1 MDSNRVNVVG
11 WYNKKNCGDESY
23 KEAFPKLFPQY
34 DFVFSDCIVKDADA
48 YVIGGGD
55 VLTKK
60 LLQSFAK
67 VDKPKHIM
75 SVTVSE
81 DFDPELL
88 KGYRTIIVRD
98 KNSRE
103 RLEKIGIDVL
113 MYPDFS
119 FCLDYNKE
127 RGHALVQELFAA
139 NKHDLYHKKIGIVI
153 NGHLLPPYGAS
164 AFEQSR
170 FERFAFDLAIA
181 IDQIPASFVFIPFS
195 TKQPWDDRIS
205 NGIVAS
211 RCKWWRKNAIFFSE
225 LGVTNTLDILSSCDA
240 VISTRLHS
248 SIFSTATEVPFVD
261 ITHNHKNK
269 YFLETIGY
277 QKNSIGFADFNSTKM
292 VSLTKGLISDT
303 NNSEEIGSIASMN
316 KFLLNELKKNMLI
329 T

>member
-1 MDSNRVNVVG
+1 MDSNRVNIIG
-11 WYNKKNCGDESY
+11 WYNRKNCGDESY

-34 DFVFSDCIVKDADA
+34 DFVFSDCPVKNADA
-48 YVIGGGD
+48 YIIGGGD

-60 LLQSFAK
+60 LLQSLLSI
-67 VDKPKHIM
+67 DKPKHIM

-81 DFDPELL
+81 DFSPDLL

-103 RLEKIGIDVL
+103 RLKKIGIEAL
-113 MYPDFS
+113 LYPDFS

-127 RGHALVQELFAA
+127 RGHALVQDLFTI
-139 NKHDLYHKKIGIVI
+139 NKHELYQNKIGIVI
-153 NGHLLPPYGAS
+153 NGHILPPHGAS

-211 RCKWWRKNAIFFSE
+211 RCKWWKKNAIFFDDLS
-225 LGVTNTLDILSSCDA
+225 VKDTIDIVSSCNA
-240 VISTRLHS
+240 FISTRLHS
-248 SIFSTATEVPFVD
+248 SIFSTATEVPFID

-277 QKNSIGFADFNSTKM
+277 QKNSIGFTDFSSAKM
-292 VSLTKGLISDT
+292 VSLAKNLLSNSS
-303 NNSEEIGSIASMN
+303 NNEEIGSISSMN
-316 KFLLNELKKNMLI
+316 KFLLNELKKNMLL

>member
-1 MDSNRVNVVG
+1 MDSNRVNIVG
-11 WYNKKNCGDESY
+11 WYNRKNCGDESY
-23 KEAFPKLFPQY
+23 KEAFPRLFPQY
-34 DFVFSDCIVKDADA
+34 DFVFSDCPVKDADA
-48 YVIGGGD
+48 YIIGGGD

-60 LLQSFAK
+60 LLQTFTAI
-67 VDKPKHIM
+67 DKPKHIM

-81 DFDPELL
+81 DFDSQLL

-103 RLEKIGIDVL
+103 RLLKSGVDSL
-113 MYPDFS
+113 LYPDFS

-127 RGHALVQELFAA
+127 RGHALVQKLFAA
-139 NKHDLYHKKIGIVI
+139 NKHELYHKKIGIVI
-153 NGHLLPPYGAS
+153 NGHLLPPHGAS

-170 FERFAFDLAIA
+170 FERFAFDLSIA
-181 IDQIPASFVFIPFS
+181 IDQTPASFVFIPFS

-211 RCKWWRKNAIFFSE
+211 RCKWWKKNAIFFDDLS
-225 LGVTNTLDILSSCDA
+225 VTDTLDIISSCDS

-248 SIFSTATEVPFVD
+248 SIFSTATEVPFID
-261 ITHNHKNK
+261 ITHNHKNR

-277 QKNSIGFADFNSTKM
+277 QKNSIGFADFSSTKM
-292 VSLTKGLISDT
+292 VSLAKNLLSDT
-303 NNSEEIGSIASMN
+303 NNNEEIGSIASMN
-316 KFLLNELKKNMLI
+316 KFLLNELKKNMLL